1 MNQEELDLWIE
12 GCVNHYKKN
21 TNKIMAATIEERM
34 ERLEQAHSRL
44 YNQQKTMLDDLT
56 KVQNKTLKEIKNI
69 NSQLT
74 EGKELDLL
82 PLPDKLIEGKK
93 YSAEITEIIKRE
105 DIEWRKMNYSN
116 WEIKLK
122 GKDYIYLAFIKSEF
136 TLEPGIL
143 VDFEY
148 QHFLKLKHLKIK

>member
-1 MNQEELDLWIE
+1 MNQEELDIWIE
-12 GCVNHYKKN
+12 GCINHYKKN
-21 TNKIMAATIEERM
+21 TNKVMATIEERM

-44 YNQQKTMLDDLT
+44 YNQQKTMLEDFT
-56 KVQNKTLKEIKNI
+56 KAQNKLLEEIKNI

-82 PLPDKLIEGKK
+82 PLPEKLIEGKK
-93 YSAEITEIIKRE
+93 YTGEITEIIKRE
-105 DIEWRKMNYSN
+105 DVIWRKMNYSN

-122 GKDYIYLAFIKSEF
+122 GKDYIYLAFIKSEVI
-136 TLEPGIL
+136 LEPGIL

-148 QHFLKLKHLKIK
+148 CHYLKLKHLKIK

>member
-1 MNQEELDLWIE
+1 MTQQELDIWIE
-12 GCVNHYKKN
+12 GCITHYKKN
-21 TNKIMAATIEERM
+21 TNKVMATIEERI

-44 YNQQKTMLDDLT
+44 YNQQKTILEDFT
-56 KVQNKTLKEIKNI
+56 KSQNKLLEEIKNI

-116 WEIKLK
+116 WEVKLK
-122 GKDYIYLAFIKSEF
+122 GKEYIYLVFIKSEI

-148 QHFLKLKHLKIK
+148 QHYLKLKHLKLK

>member
-21 TNKIMAATIEERM
+21 TNKVMATIEERM
-34 ERLEQAHSRL
+34 ERLEQSHSRL

-56 KVQNKTLKEIKNI
+56 KVQNKLLKEIKNI

-74 EGKELDLL
+74 EGKDLDLL
-82 PLPDKLIEGKK
+82 PLPDKLIEGKM

-122 GKDYIYLAFIKSEF
+122 GKDYIYLAFIKSEI
-136 TLEPGIL
+136 TLDAGAL

-148 QHFLKLKHLKIK
+148 QHYLKLKHLKLK